1 MKQSTELLDVAHRF
15 FEAISGRA
23 FSLLDASI
31 SNHED
36 ALFIGSD
43 PGDWYVGKDAFMKQ
57 LKAEFNEGGHVKFE
71 ISDAKTYL
79 EGVSGSFGG
88 KVDMVHANGSRIPF
102 RCTLAFHQKD
112 NHWEI
117 TQMHFSIAVPNDFI
131 GQVIG
136 SYRDEQ

>member
-1 MKQSTELLDVAHRF
+1 MKQSTELLDAAHRF
-15 FEAISGRA
+15 FEAMSVRA
-23 FSLLDASI
+23 FSLLEASI

-43 PGDWYVGKDAFMKQ
+43 PNDWYVGKDAFMKQ
-57 LKAEFNEGGHVKFE
+57 LKAELNEEGQVKFE
-71 ISDAKTYL
+71 ISDTKTYV
-79 EGVSGSFGG
+79 EGVSGWFGG
-88 KVDMVHANGSRIPF
+88 KVDMVHSNGSRIPF
-102 RCTLAFHQKD
+102 RCTMAFHQKD
-112 NHWEI
+112 NLWEL